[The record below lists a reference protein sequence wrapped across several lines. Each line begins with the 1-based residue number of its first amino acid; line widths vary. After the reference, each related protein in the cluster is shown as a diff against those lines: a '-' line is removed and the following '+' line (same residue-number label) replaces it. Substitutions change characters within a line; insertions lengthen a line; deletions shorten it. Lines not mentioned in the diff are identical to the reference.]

1 MFKPR
6 VRLLYKSD
14 GGARRRALGCRL
26 QILVLLG
33 VFWDGTLLYLPI
45 EVSLSTTHKEIYKN
59 CRDTDHTEIFLGGQF
74 KLEQHPHWS
83 PLED

>member
-14 GGARRRALGCRL
+14 GDARRRALGCRL

-33 VFWDGTLLYLPI
+33 VVWDGTLLYLPI
-45 EVSLSTTHKEIYKN
+45 EVSLKEICKN
-59 CRDTDHTEIFLGGQF
+59 CRDTDHTEIFLRGQF